1 MLFKVSVFSNE
12 GFALVC
18 VSRLIYMNG
27 VPSHSGGIQSE
38 CNMNLHR
45 CSRNRPNSSISY
57 YNNCCVLVVCPIL
70 AEQQVV
76 AAKSKTVLVK
86 NLNGFFILMSKSLFA
101 DS

>member
-1 MLFKVSVFSNE
+1 
-12 GFALVC
+12 
-18 VSRLIYMNG
+18 
-27 VPSHSGGIQSE
+27 
-38 CNMNLHR
+38 MNLGTYLPIFGTYTDAQHKGR
-45 CSRNRPNSSISY
+45 
-57 YNNCCVLVVCPIL
+57 YNFADKTYLDTQILCFDAIL